1 MTTTVPQA
9 FSSILSSSASS
20 STVIPSHLS
29 NNGINNPGNLSNLSS
44 LSNLNDGAGF
54 ILDIPSP
61 GSSGGGGSGGGLI
74 SPTAGV
80 KSERKRSFSR
90 DSILGSAQK
99 ARNMSTQSS
108 GSDMTLG
115 AGAGGSSNTN
125 AKNASGNNASGLSSV
140 DVKLNGGV
148 LANDPSGD
156 DSINPLKRRNT
167 ETGGAVDYPRRR
179 ATIACEVCRSRKSR
193 CDGTKPKCKLCTE
206 LGAECIYREPGIK
219 LDAGDK
225 LILERLNRIEGLLQ
239 MNLAAGHN
247 NALVMAAA
255 QQSQDS
261 PSSLSNSGAVGS
273 GSVGLGANAGGLGG
287 LGGTGIAPD
296 GGTNMWSEQTAAA
309 AAAAAAAGFVSVI
322 PAGGIG
328 TWTSGTNISTM
339 PKVHTNAALHLLQWP
354 MIRDLVSRPYDP
366 QIMLQLEMARQPLHS
381 LTKTPCVDLSNTAAY
396 IEAYFE
402 RVNMWYACVN
412 PYTWRSHY
420 RSALSNGFREGPE
433 SCIVLL
439 VLSLG
444 EASLRGS
451 ISRIVPHEDPPGLQ
465 YFTAAWALLP
475 GMMTSNSVLAA
486 QCHLLAAAYLF
497 YLVRPL
503 EAWNLLCT
511 TSTKL
516 QLLLMSP
523 NRVPPEQRELTERI
537 YWNALLF
544 ESDLLAEMD
553 LPHSGVV
560 QFEENVGL
568 PCGFEGDE
576 QQAVGRDDLWYFL
589 AEIALRRLLNRVSQ
603 LIYSKDS
610 MASTTSLEPVV
621 AELDYQLTQWYES
634 LPGPLQFPF
643 TRTLLA
649 DPIQTVLRL
658 RFFACRTIIYRPYI
672 LAVLDNE
679 QALADP
685 AVRSACHKCLE
696 ASVRQLEHI
705 TAHHAGHM
713 PYLWQGALSIVSQ
726 TLLVMGASMSASL
739 SSILLTIVP
748 HREVLDQII
757 TDVVVE
763 IERYA
768 GLAPSL
774 ALAAEII
781 REAEVRR
788 RAFLSG

>member
-1 MTTTVPQA
+1 M
-9 FSSILSSSASS
+9 
-20 STVIPSHLS
+20 
-29 NNGINNPGNLSNLSS
+29 
-44 LSNLNDGAGF
+44 
-54 ILDIPSP
+54 
-61 GSSGGGGSGGGLI
+61 
-74 SPTAGV
+74 
-80 KSERKRSFSR
+80 
-90 DSILGSAQK
+90 
-99 ARNMSTQSS
+99 
-108 GSDMTLG
+108 
-115 AGAGGSSNTN
+115 
-125 AKNASGNNASGLSSV
+125 
-140 DVKLNGGV
+140 
-148 LANDPSGD
+148 
-156 DSINPLKRRNT
+156 
-167 ETGGAVDYPRRR
+167 
-179 ATIACEVCRSRKSR
+179 CRSRKSR

-247 NALVMAAA
+247 NSLLMAAA
-255 QQSQDS
+255 AAQQQSQDS
-261 PSSLSNSGAVGS
+261 PSSLSNGGAVGTGSLGGSLGGSS
-273 GSVGLGANAGGLGG
+273 GGGLGG
-287 LGGTGIAPD
+287 LGGAGGIAPD

-328 TWTSGTNISTM
+328 TWTSSTNISTM

-354 MIRDLVSRPYDP
+354 LIRDLVSRPYDP

-486 QCHLLAAAYLF
+486 QCHLLAAAYMF

-634 LPGPLQFPF
+634 LPGPIQFPF
-643 TRTLLA
+643 TRTPLA

-679 QALADP
+679 QAILDP

-739 SSILLTIVP
+739 SNLLLTIVP
-748 HREVLDQII
+748 HRDVLDQII
-757 TDVVVE
+757 ADVVGE